1 MKKKRV
7 RNVINKVKLIDDIAS
22 NTIHITLHTYKIT
35 KLAWRTAVFIT
46 QRILGNGNIVTQN
59 YSQNKQNVRDVKVY
73 STYLNVGKQAT
84 NIYYNR
90 VPVKK

>member
-1 MKKKRV
+1 ME
-7 RNVINKVKLIDDIAS
+7 NS
-22 NTIHITLHTYKIT
+22 NLY
-35 KLAWRTAVFIT
+35 FII
-46 QRILGNGNIVTQN
+46 QRILGNGNIVTRN
-59 YSQNKQNVRDVKVY
+59 YSQNNEQNVRDVKVY

>member
-1 MKKKRV
+1 ME
-7 RNVINKVKLIDDIAS
+7 NS
-22 NTIHITLHTYKIT
+22 NLY
-35 KLAWRTAVFIT
+35 FIT

-59 YSQNKQNVRDVKVY
+59 YSQNEQNVRDVKVY